1 MFDPH
6 FIPRWCKGHYEVDE
20 GRDDENREYREMAQA
35 HGQRADGDLR
45 RLEMQSV
52 RTGTPRSENLNR
64 ESFYCAPHNQ
74 MEIGIG
80 GVITGGNPRRSN
92 D

>member
-1 MFDPH
+1 MFDTH
-6 FIPRWCKGHYEVDE
+6 VIPRWCKGHYEVGE
-20 GRDDENREYREMAQA
+20 GRDGENRKHRALAEA
-35 HGQRADGDLR
+35 HDQRADGEVR

-52 RTGTPRSENLNR
+52 RTGTLRSENLNR

-80 GVITGGNPRRSN
+80 GVFTGGNPRRSN